1 MCSNPFTNEWKEIQ
15 EFQKSFNKIFGL
27 GEQQE
32 ETDTSSLFFE
42 MNLINKNEDEQS
54 YPNINLDE
62 ISSIFENYTPI
73 FEPVKAKIFKVVH
86 RERTSL
92 FTNLENDEID
102 SSTNDETFLKRKRLP
117 EKRRRLENQDN
128 MRKKIKRGFLNNA
141 LIIKLNDIL
150 EYNKIKSYFEKFP
163 QNLVTDVTRNSNKD
177 LLNMSLEEI
186 FEKKELYNKNDKNSL
201 NNYYHNL
208 EVIKSKE
215 VQENSELKKSKEV
228 QENSELKTILNKKYF
243 ELFEEY
249 INSKEFKVDE
259 NNRLKKKKMNDL
271 YIERYI
277 CLAKHLIE
285 FFSE

>member
-54 YPNINLDE
+54 YTNINLDE

-177 LLNMSLEEI
+177 LLNISLEEI

-215 VQENSELKKSKEV
+215 VQENP
-228 QENSELKTILNKKYF
+228 ELKTILNKKYY

-259 NNRLKKKKMNDL
+259 INRLKKKKMNDL

-277 CLAKHLIE
+277 CLAKHLSE

>member
-15 EFQKSFNKIFGL
+15 ELQKSFNKIFAL

-62 ISSIFENYTPI
+62 INSIFENFTPI

-150 EYNKIKSYFEKFP
+150 EYYKIKSYFEKFP

-215 VQENSELKKSKEV
+215 VQENP
-228 QENSELKTILNKKYF
+228 ELKTILNKKYY

-259 NNRLKKKKMNDL
+259 INRLKKKKMNDL

>member
-15 EFQKSFNKIFGL
+15 ELQKSFNKIFGL

-177 LLNMSLEEI
+177 LLSMSLEEI

-215 VQENSELKKSKEV
+215 VQENSELK
-228 QENSELKTILNKKYF
+228 TILNKKYY

-259 NNRLKKKKMNDL
+259 INRLKDNEMSDI
-271 YIERYI
+271 YIKRYI
-277 CLAKHLIE
+277 YLSKNFIK
-285 FFSE
+285 FFSN

>member
-15 EFQKSFNKIFGL
+15 ELQKSFNKIFGL

-215 VQENSELKKSKEV
+215 VQENP
-228 QENSELKTILNKKYF
+228 ELKTILNKKYY

-259 NNRLKKKKMNDL
+259 INRLKKRK
-271 YIERYI
+271 
-277 CLAKHLIE
+277 
-285 FFSE
+285 

>member
-1 MCSNPFTNEWKEIQ
+1 MCSNLFTNDWKENQ
-15 EFQKSFNKIFGL
+15 EFEKCFIKNFPF

-32 ETDTSSLFFE
+32 ETDSSSIFYETIMFD
-42 MNLINKNEDEQS
+42 KNEDEQS
-54 YPNINLDE
+54 NPNTILNKIN
-62 ISSIFENYTPI
+62 SVFENYTPI
-73 FEPVKAKIFKVVH
+73 FEPVNAKIFKVIH

-92 FTNLENDEID
+92 FTNLENDDIN
-102 SSTNDETFLKRKRLP
+102 SSTNDETFLKRKRFP

-128 MRKKIKRGFLNNA
+128 MRKKIKRGFFNNA
-141 LIIKLNDIL
+141 LITKLNENLVD
-150 EYNKIKSYFEKFP
+150 NKIKLYFEKFP

-186 FEKKELYNKNDKNSL
+186 FKKKELYNTNDKSCL

-208 EVIKSKE
+208 EVI
-215 VQENSELKKSKEV
+215 KSKEV

-259 NNRLKKKKMNDL
+259 INRLKKNKMNDF

-277 CLAKHLIE
+277 YLAKHFIE

>member
-73 FEPVKAKIFKVVH
+73 FEPVKAKIFKVVY

-215 VQENSELKKSKEV
+215 VQENP
-228 QENSELKTILNKKYF
+228 ELKTILNKKYY

-249 INSKEFKVDE
+249 INSKEFRVDE
-259 NNRLKKKKMNDL
+259 INRLKKKKMNDL

-277 CLAKHLIE
+277 CLAKHLSE

>member
-215 VQENSELKKSKEV
+215 VQENSELK
-228 QENSELKTILNKKYF
+228 TILNKKYY

-259 NNRLKKKKMNDL
+259 INRLKKKKMNDL

>member
-15 EFQKSFNKIFGL
+15 ELQKSFNKIFGL

-215 VQENSELKKSKEV
+215 VQENP
-228 QENSELKTILNKKYF
+228 ELKTILNKKYY

-259 NNRLKKKKMNDL
+259 INRLKKKKMNDL